1 MIDTEHLTYE
11 VVGTTAIVTM
21 NRPEAKNALSGPML
35 VGMAPTISG
44 HGYWLASAA
53 GGVYPLGDATFS
65 GALIGLP
72 LNKPVVGIA
81 AGPAPA

>member
-1 MIDTEHLTYE
+1 
-11 VVGTTAIVTM
+11 
-21 NRPEAKNALSGPML
+21 
-35 VGMAPTISG
+35 MAPTISG

-81 AGPAPA
+81 AGPSPA